1 MGILRKS
8 IRALIVDIR
17 KWFRSP
23 KIKFKEI
30 KVLTEVIKEV
40 PVPGP
45 EKVIVKEI
53 PVEIVKQE
61 LVYVPLTDQKEI
73 KQPKA
78 QIKTRTPAK
87 KNG

>member
-1 MGILRKS
+1 
-8 IRALIVDIR
+8 
-17 KWFRSP
+17 
-23 KIKFKEI
+23 
-30 KVLTEVIKEV
+30 
-40 PVPGP
+40 VPGP

-61 LVYVPLTDQKEI
+61 LVYVPLTDHKEV

-78 QIKTRTPAK
+78 PIKTRTPAK